1 MFNLLLTFLQII
13 YMTNKEELKKNR
25 KTTSGAIRDKSRTMA
40 KMVNAVGK
48 LLEKKGYSGLDAT
61 SIAKIAGVDKKLVW
75 TYFGGLDNLVEEYIS
90 QRDFWKSISNEE
102 IKKITETPDLINKND
117 INKILQ
123 SQLETL
129 LEDKILQKIIHWE
142 LGENSE
148 ILRKIADKREEMGEN
163 LFSIIDKQFE
173 NTNIDIRANLALLI
187 GGIYYLTLHAKN
199 NGSLFCGID
208 LNQKEGKE
216 RISLAINN
224 IIEKSYDVN

>member
-1 MFNLLLTFLQII
+1 
-13 YMTNKEELKKNR
+13 MTNKEELKKNR